1 MGAKERLDK
10 LIEVQDRGFEGVIE
24 FLAFCEEDK
33 KNEPKPTIS
42 ILEKVEK
49 NPLTQEDVYWKMV
62 DKRLRKNGIR
72 L

>member
-10 LIEVQDRGFEGVIE
+10 LIEVQKKGYDGILEYI
-24 FLAFCEEDK
+24 AFCEADK
-33 KNEPKPTIS
+33 KSEPKQS
-42 ILEKVEK
+42 ITLMGKIEKK
-49 NPLTQEDVYWKMV
+49 PLTQEEVYWKMV